1 MRSLKN
7 FNEYIDAINQEKSIE
22 GKLLKFYISEKT
34 NHKSKKFYSFNLEL
48 PEIQTSKMNE
58 EKAQRLLDDIVNALN
73 TKFNEAQEGPTAK
86 KLKKSGENSFRRS
99 ES

>member
-7 FNEYIDAINQEKSIE
+7 FNEYIDAINQERSIE

-48 PEIQTSKMNE
+48 PDIQSHKM
-58 EKAQRLLDDIVNALN
+58 
-73 TKFNEAQEGPTAK
+73 T
-86 KLKKSGENSFRRS
+86 
-99 ES
+99 